1 MQNTCTIC
9 SSPFE
14 VSDEEIAFLDRIS
27 PTYAG
32 KKLSV
37 PPPTMCF
44 DCRLQRRLAFY
55 NSRALYKRKCDFSGK
70 EIVSNYKP
78 DAPFVIYDKGIWFS
92 DKHNAL
98 DYGRDF
104 DFNRPFFEQFRE
116 LMKTVPLLS
125 IAVIGKENINSDYT
139 NDNWKLKNCYL
150 VFDGEQAEDAY
161 YGHTFV
167 GLKSCIDFLAIE
179 RSELCYECIHCYNC
193 YNTKFSRYCHNCQDS
208 WFLRDCIGCKKC
220 FGCANLHKQEYHI
233 FNKPYSKEEYEEFI
247 NQFESGKYS
256 VIEDMKKKAKE
267 FFIQKPVKPTSGVQN
282 IESTGDNLNHSKNAQ
297 HCFDCNEMHDCTY
310 CTDCL
315 MGAKDCWDIH
325 VWGSGM
331 ELCYNSCVIGSNIR
345 NVISGYYVTRGA
357 DHIYYSLW
365 CGRTSA
371 HLLGCV
377 GVEHTKYCIFNKQ
390 YSEEE
395 YEALVARIIEHM
407 QSTGEWGQFFPPEIS
422 MFGYNET
429 MAQSFFPLERDE
441 AIEKS
446 FQWNDYDPPVEAEKT
461 IPAEQ
466 LPDDISD
473 IPNDIL
479 NWALV
484 CTETGRPY
492 RLIGQELIFYR
503 NQKLPVPRK
512 HPDQRHY
519 DRFEYKNPYKL
530 WQRTCAK
537 CEAKIETAYS
547 PERPEIVYCESCY
560 HKEVYG

>member
-1 MQNTCTIC
+1 MGRFEHRREPKEFEEKVIQVRRVCKVVSGGKRLGFRVLSVIGDKKGRVGIGLARAGEVVAAIRKSMEIEFLVSCVIGEEVPHAHVWLVPRYDNDGHGSFIDIDKIV
-9 SSPFE
+9 E

-193 YNTKFSRYCHNCQDS
+193 YNTKSTRRCSSN
-208 WFLRDCIGCKKC
+208 WF
-220 FGCANLHKQEYHI
+220 
-233 FNKPYSKEEYEEFI
+233 
-247 NQFESGKYS
+247 
-256 VIEDMKKKAKE
+256 
-267 FFIQKPVKPTSGVQN
+267 
-282 IESTGDNLNHSKNAQ
+282 
-297 HCFDCNEMHDCTY
+297 
-310 CTDCL
+310 
-315 MGAKDCWDIH
+315 
-325 VWGSGM
+325 
-331 ELCYNSCVIGSNIR
+331 YN
-345 NVISGYYVTRGA
+345 
-357 DHIYYSLW
+357 
-365 CGRTSA
+365 
-371 HLLGCV
+371 
-377 GVEHTKYCIFNKQ
+377 
-390 YSEEE
+390 
-395 YEALVARIIEHM
+395 
-407 QSTGEWGQFFPPEIS
+407 
-422 MFGYNET
+422 
-429 MAQSFFPLERDE
+429 
-441 AIEKS
+441 
-446 FQWNDYDPPVEAEKT
+446 
-461 IPAEQ
+461 
-466 LPDDISD
+466 
-473 IPNDIL
+473 
-479 NWALV
+479 
-484 CTETGRPY
+484 
-492 RLIGQELIFYR
+492 ELIFFTY
-503 NQKLPVPRK
+503 
-512 HPDQRHY
+512 
-519 DRFEYKNPYKL
+519 
-530 WQRTCAK
+530 
-537 CEAKIETAYS
+537 
-547 PERPEIVYCESCY
+547 
-560 HKEVYG
+560 